1 MTLQSVILEVQ
12 AEKVEARS
20 NRRLNLTYKM
30 RILGL
35 DPSLKATGYGLV
47 EQLDQEISVVDFGVI
62 KTSSRQSLQDKIN
75 HIRVEVEKIITQHD
89 PDEVAIENPFYAQNI
104 RTAITLGQVR
114 GAVLVAIASR
124 KVPLFEYSPRE
135 IKKAVTGYGQAD
147 KSQVQK
153 MIKNLLQLD
162 DSPLT
167 HDASDAL
174 ATAYC
179 HLNTRLSFL
188 RLKEASI
195 KSQQDKD
202 TPQP

>member
-1 MTLQSVILEVQ
+1 
-12 AEKVEARS
+12 
-20 NRRLNLTYKM
+20 M

-35 DPSLKATGYGLV
+35 DPSLKAT
-47 EQLDQEISVVDFGVI
+47 QISVVDCGVI
-62 KTSSRQSLQDKIN
+62 KTSSRQPLQDKIN
-75 HIRVEVEKIITQHD
+75 HIRLEVEKIIINYH
-89 PDEVAIENPFYAQNI
+89 PDEVAIENPFYALNI

-114 GAVLVAIASR
+114 GAILVAIAAQ
-124 KVPLFEYSPRE
+124 KTP

-147 KSQVQK
+147 KAQVQK
-153 MIKNLLQLD
+153 MIKILLQLD

-179 HLNTRLSFL
+179 HLNTRLFSL

-195 KSQQDKD
+195 KTQQDKD
-202 TPQP
+202 VPQP

>member
-1 MTLQSVILEVQ
+1 
-12 AEKVEARS
+12 
-20 NRRLNLTYKM
+20 M

-47 EQLDQEISVVDFGVI
+47 EQRDQQISVVDCGVI
-62 KTSSRQSLQDKIN
+62 KTSSRQPLQDKIN
-75 HIRVEVEKIITQHD
+75 HIRLEVEKIIIHYH
-89 PDEVAIENPFYAQNI
+89 PDEVAIENPFYALNI

-114 GAVLVAIASR
+114 GAILVAIAAQ
-124 KVPLFEYSPRE
+124 KTPLFEYSPRE

-147 KSQVQK
+147 KAQVQK
-153 MIKNLLQLD
+153 MIKILLQLD

-179 HLNTRLSFL
+179 HLNTRLFSL

-195 KSQQDKD
+195 KTQQDKD
-202 TPQP
+202 VPQP